1 MALLIVSTQV
11 ETEENGWDRHT
22 MISKWGQQSELNEET
37 TENNMLSTLYDASKC
52 SFLDKRVI
60 Y

>member
-1 MALLIVSTQV
+1 MALLIVYTQV

-22 MISKWGQQSELNEET
+22 MISKWGQQNELNEET
-37 TENNMLSTLYDASKC
+37 SENNMLTTLYDASK
-52 SFLDKRVI
+52 